1 MIIYDHILSY
11 VYIYIDICIH
21 IYIYTHTHVI
31 SIHCLAFIEWLTMTG
46 LSTSNS
52 WAYQPAIPDPTPRK
66 KIWINWARAQMTKQ

>member
-11 VYIYIDICIH
+11 VYIYIDIYVY